1 MSCWIKLD
9 AAMLDHPKWVRA
21 LRLGGDAALHL
32 WLQLTM
38 WSARHLTDGVI
49 PSDVASAIPGPRGV
63 MTMRKAWQ
71 ALAEASLIE
80 RQSNGDWLIHDY
92 LDHQRSR
99 TEVMAGLERKAQH
112 QRNQRA
118 TRRVDVHAE
127 RVRPKRAD
135 VDLDQN
141 RSREEKRERDPDPDA
156 RALGD
161 SAALFEDEFEAL
173 AVPQPAPELEA
184 LREWIPIV
192 PLPPSK
198 RERESATGSGT
209 MPGVR
214 YAFRD
219 EWDPNHEHRARG
231 LELGLTDEQ
240 ILERAEHCRRKAYP
254 AGIRSEDDQFFR
266 ELMWLRNDL
275 EKTRF
280 KESASARR
288 RFENPGSDRTA

>member
-1 MSCWIKLD
+1 MTWIKLD
-9 AAMLDHPKWVRA
+9 AAMLEHPKWLRA

-38 WSARHLTDGVI
+38 WSARYLTDGVI
-49 PSDVASAIPGPRGV
+49 PADVVTSLPGPKGAA
-63 MTMRKAWQ
+63 TLAKAWR
-71 ALAEASLIE
+71 ALADSTLIE
-80 RQSNGDWLIHDY
+80 RRANGDVVIHDY

-99 TEVMAGLERKAQH
+99 AELTADLDRKAHNQRNHRVRRAVTDHAPVDATEVKSGC
-112 QRNQRA
+112 
-118 TRRVDVHAE
+118 DS
-127 RVRPKRAD
+127 VRS
-135 VDLDQN
+135 DLDQI
-141 RSREEKRERDPDPDA
+141 RSRSEKRERDPDPDA
-156 RALGD
+156 RAPEVSPD
-161 SAALFEDEFEAL
+161 
-173 AVPQPAPELEA
+173 ELEA
-184 LREWIPIV
+184 LRELAPLTV
-192 PLPPSK
+192 PLGPSK
-198 RERESATGSGT
+198 RERERDSG
-209 MPGVR
+209 PGTVPAVR
-214 YAFRD
+214 YAFRE
-219 EWDPNHEHRARG
+219 EWDPSHEHRARG

>member
-32 WLQLTM
+32 WLQITM

-127 RVRPKRAD
+127 RVKPKRAD

-156 RALGD
+156 RAPE
-161 SAALFEDEFEAL
+161 SSTSENPPEPATSSE
-173 AVPQPAPELEA
+173 PRNQP
-184 LREWIPIV
+184 PIV
-192 PLPPSK
+192 QPLPTVPGLLGPSQ
-198 RERESATGSGT
+198 RERERDSG
-209 MPGVR
+209 PGTVPALR
-214 YAFRD
+214 YAFRE